1 MGQRRLATNVRK
13 PLAANGQE
21 LTRINA
27 KNLTADERQIYAD
40 GFPGEN
46 SGHDFVELY
55 LRTSASIRGCSL
67 LFVSIRVHSWLICG
81 S

>member
-46 SGHDFVELY
+46 SGHDFVEL
-55 LRTSASIRGCSL
+55 
-67 LFVSIRVHSWLICG
+67 
-81 S
+81 